1 VRIVRTVAE
10 LRDALRRARAG
21 TIGFV
26 PTMGAL
32 HEGHLSLVRAA
43 RAEHDIVVLSIFVNP
58 TQFGEAA
65 DLAAYPRTE
74 ERDLELA
81 ATAGVDIV
89 FAPDAA
95 EMYPAGFATTVSIA
109 GPIAHT
115 LEGAERGRAHFDG
128 VATVVTKLLL
138 AAMPDTAYFG
148 AKDAQQVVVVR
159 RLVAD
164 LNVPVRIAVVETA
177 RDEDG
182 LALSSRNARLSA
194 DDRRRALALS
204 RALREMTDA
213 AADGAS
219 DSAALRT
226 LGLGV
231 LAEAGVTPEY
241 LEIVDPGTLAAV
253 ASLDGPALVVIAARV
268 GETRLIDNTL
278 ITPGGSR

>member
-1 VRIVRTVAE
+1 MRIVRTVAE